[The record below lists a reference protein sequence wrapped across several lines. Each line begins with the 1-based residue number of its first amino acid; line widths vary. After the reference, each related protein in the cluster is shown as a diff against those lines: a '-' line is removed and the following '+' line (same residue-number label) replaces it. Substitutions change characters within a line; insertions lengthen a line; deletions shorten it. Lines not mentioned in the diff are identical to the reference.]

1 MEDNF
6 SFGSRSK
13 EFGKWLPSWEG
24 PYRICGIIREN
35 AYFLETL
42 QGG

>member
-1 MEDNF
+1 MEDDF

-35 AYFLETL
+35 EYFLETL